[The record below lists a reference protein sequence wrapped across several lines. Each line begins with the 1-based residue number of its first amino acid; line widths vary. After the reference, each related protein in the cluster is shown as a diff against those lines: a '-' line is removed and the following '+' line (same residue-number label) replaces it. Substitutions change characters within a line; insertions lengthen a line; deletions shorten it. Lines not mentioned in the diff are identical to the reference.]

1 MQVIKTS
8 GSAKRDEQPQTFAI
22 KRQCVHE
29 PVQIFPQCNSF
40 I

>member
-1 MQVIKTS
+1 MHVIKIS

-22 KRQCVHE
+22 KRHGVHE
-29 PVQIFPQCNSF
+29 PVQIFPQCNSV